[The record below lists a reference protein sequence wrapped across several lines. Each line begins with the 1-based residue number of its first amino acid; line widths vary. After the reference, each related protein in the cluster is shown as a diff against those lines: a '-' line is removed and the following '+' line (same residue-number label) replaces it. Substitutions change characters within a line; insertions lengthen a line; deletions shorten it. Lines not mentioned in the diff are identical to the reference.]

1 MILAVDVCYESTVAS
16 AAGIQFSLWSSRTP
30 VGVHHIRVQHVSEYV
45 PGEFYRRELP
55 CILAL
60 IDEHSLT
67 PRTIIIDGYVYLD
80 GISMPGL
87 GKYLYD
93 ALEGEVNI
101 VGVAKSAFS
110 GIDGRYELLRG
121 DSTRPLYVTT
131 AGMPLNRAKECIM
144 VMHGKHRIPTLL
156 KQADQEA
163 KLYSVVQDTATCGE
177 K

>member
-1 MILAVDVCYESTVAS
+1 MILAVDVCYENALAS
-16 AAGIQFSLWSSRTP
+16 VAGIAFSRWPSCNPIGIYHTSVRP
-30 VGVHHIRVQHVSEYV
+30 VSEYV
-45 PGEFYRRELP
+45 RGEFYKRELP

-67 PRTIIIDGYVYLD
+67 PRAIIIDGYVYLD

-121 DSTRPLYVTT
+121 DSTWPLYVTT

-163 KLYSVVQDTATCGE
+163 KLYSVVQDTTTCGE